1 MATKQEELNKFQEY
15 FSKEELIFGIN
26 MDSNNAIESSVV
38 WYQYEK
44 NQMVVYHLLNPQ
56 TNIVLKYNQISL
68 NIPLNKFLSQMKEW
82 EHDFCMS
89 AMEENYQAD
98 LECYNYFDYVTD
110 QWKRKVEL
118 YKLEL
123 KK

>member
-98 LECYNYFDYVTD
+98 SECYNYFDYVTD